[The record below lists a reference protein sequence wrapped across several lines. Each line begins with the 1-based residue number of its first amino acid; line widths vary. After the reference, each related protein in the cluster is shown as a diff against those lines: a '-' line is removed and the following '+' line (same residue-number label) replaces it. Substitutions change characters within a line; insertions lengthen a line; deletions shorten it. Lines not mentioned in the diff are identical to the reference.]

1 MTPTASEHPGPA
13 PRRLHIALDFLTRT
27 RWVEL
32 TPPAGATMRIT
43 APDLR
48 AAARA
53 TTDLHA
59 DAQHHGSEVAVL
71 LDVDAMIA
79 EDARTAMVRM
89 DRHDA
94 RTGGPARPG
103 SLRYVGTPAGLAGL
117 IGDVFTAGVADGV
130 TVRPLCPATLEHF
143 LGCTLPGL
151 ARFGVTV
158 DPTRVRLLDGCRRRH
173 RAARAAATPARGYLP
188 AAHSA

>member
-1 MTPTASEHPGPA
+1 MTPTTGEHPGPA
-13 PRRLHIALDFLTRT
+13 PRRLRIALDFLTT
-27 RWVEL
+27 VRWVEL
-32 TPPAGATMRIT
+32 TPPAGQTVRIT

-48 AAARA
+48 AAQRA
-53 TTDLHA
+53 ATDLHA
-59 DAQHHGSEVAVL
+59 DAQQNGSEVAVL

-79 EDARTAMVRM
+79 EDARTAMAHM

-94 RTGGPARPG
+94 RTGGPTRPG
-103 SLRYVGTPAGLAGL
+103 SLRYVGTPGGLAGL

-130 TVRPLCPATLEHF
+130 TVRPLCPATFEDF
-143 LGCTLPGL
+143 LSCTLPAL

-158 DPTRVRLLDGCRRRH
+158 DPTRVRLLEGCRRRH
-173 RAARAAATPARGYLP
+173 RAVRAAATPARGYLP